1 MARLKARALGFNLAF
16 LLFLLSFYMR
26 QPLGRGTS
34 IQDGGQ
40 MLDIVVVPP
49 VGERLSFK
57 TSQDR
62 IVLSEVIPGT
72 YTVYA
77 YWQGVQVGA
86 QTVGIAQGN
95 AAIDLKLAIDDLT
108 LTICDAFGQTRLENV
123 QVSIDHPNGSRFV
136 VAVKDGVLSVPKLP
150 EGTYTLS
157 AAWVSPYSDRSV
169 SIGSVTSTLSS
180 LNQMAVLRTAVFPV
194 SLEAVDPKGRT
205 VGGLEVG
212 FGRGTGVTNPF
223 GEVGFNLVPAGLH
236 PVTFFSNGSQIG
248 QATIDVGP
256 SSTRFTIQVNLYDLT
271 VRVIGAQGQGLP
283 LATVFVR
290 KEGKLVQ
297 TLNADENGIATA
309 IQLVAGDYEVLADY
323 RGFRGSAQVSSSDL
337 VSQKMINIQLAAY
350 AEVLGVTLT
359 FWTFIALIA
368 MVVVLIIA
376 IAVLIVEYSNWR
388 RRTITGRELKP
399 IKGMK

>member
-1 MARLKARALGFNLAF
+1 
-16 LLFLLSFYMR
+16 
-26 QPLGRGTS
+26 
-34 IQDGGQ
+34 

-62 IVLSEVIPGT
+62 VVLSEVIPGT

-205 VGGLEVG
+205 VGGLEVR
-212 FGRGTGVTNPF
+212 FGRGAGVTNPF
-223 GEVGFNLVPAGLH
+223 GEVVFNLVPAGLH

-399 IKGMK
+399 IKGQK